1 MTDYRS
7 ERKEKLS
14 EEHLHG
20 DDESNVVCIDKHL
33 FLPAW
38 IRNDEELPLITVHSP
53 SKIFHGVS
61 KGIGD
66 AQNEVN
72 VETSSICQPVCK
84 RKSRKQRTGL
94 HDGEARSLSVIGCFK
109 KCLSEGLADSTSP
122 TDFTLTINSKDEY
135 LDRDWG
141 RGLGEGLSTSASL
154 TALTLTINS
163 KDEYQDRDWGRYLG
177 ESFAKSSSL
186 TAFTQIINS
195 EHGLL
200 GEGWGKGLGEGLAKS
215 TSLTAFTLT
224 INIEHGYLD
233 GDWGISLGEG
243 LKKSTSSTAFTL
255 TINGEHGIQNL
266 LWGKGL
272 GEGLAERNERK
283 RKECTIPSPSFDLD
297 RHFYV
302 CLLSYFRN
310 RHISHREKIF
320 DLGSPNFPKYSTKS
334 ISLGEGLKKST
345 SSTAFTLTINGEH
358 GIQNLLWGKGL
369 GEGLAERNERKRKEC
384 TIPSP
389 SFDLDRHFY
398 VCLLSY
404 FRNRHIS
411 HREKIFDL
419 GSPNF
424 PKYSTKSTER
434 KIRRITFAPCPD
446 TKNERMRKECTMPF
460 GNVRRADSS
469 ALGGLFP
476 SFDLDR
482 RFCLSPL
489 SYFQNRHINHREK
502 TLDSGSP
509 NFPKC
514 STKSTERRIKIR
526 ILAPCPD
533 TRNER
538 MQEECTLLFSNVRRA
553 DSSALGG
560 SFHSLDL
567 DRGVCVSPRS
577 FKRNR
582 TINHGEKTLDSGSL
596 NFSKYSTKLTERKIK
611 RCIVPPCPDTRNER
625 MQEECTMLF
634 SNVRRADSSAL
645 GGSFHSL
652 DLDRGV
658 CVSPRSFK
666 RNRTINH
673 GEKTLDSGSLNFSKY
688 STKLTE
694 RKIKRCIVPLCPDTR
709 NERMQRECTKKCG
722 DKIFCWKRR
731 KRT

>member
-7 ERKEKLS
+7 ERKEKLY

-33 FLPAW
+33 LLPVW
-38 IRNDEELPLITVHSP
+38 IKNDEELPLITVHSP

-141 RGLGEGLSTSASL
+141 RGLGEGLATSASL

-163 KDEYQDRDWGRYLG
+163 KDEYLDRDWGRYLG

-186 TAFTQIINS
+186 TAFTLTINS

-233 GDWGISLGEG
+233 GDWGKSLGEG

-297 RHFYV
+297 RHFCV
-302 CLLSYFRN
+302 GPPSYLRN
-310 RHISHREKIF
+310 RHIIHREKIF
-320 DLGSPNFPKYSTKS
+320 DFGSPNFPK
-334 ISLGEGLKKST
+334 
-345 SSTAFTLTINGEH
+345 
-358 GIQNLLWGKGL
+358 
-369 GEGLAERNERKRKEC
+369 C
-384 TIPSP
+384 
-389 SFDLDRHFY
+389 
-398 VCLLSY
+398 
-404 FRNRHIS
+404 
-411 HREKIFDL
+411 
-419 GSPNF
+419 
-424 PKYSTKSTER
+424 STKSTER

-469 ALGGLFP
+469 ALDGLFP

-482 RFCLSPL
+482 RFCVSPP

-514 STKSTERRIKIR
+514 STKSTERRIKIL

-538 MQEECTLLFSNVRRA
+538 MQKECTMPFSNVRRA

-582 TINHGEKTLDSGSL
+582 TINHGEKTLDSGSP

-625 MQEECTMLF
+625 MQKECTMPF

-673 GEKTLDSGSLNFSKY
+673 GEKTLDSGSPNFSKY

-694 RKIKRCIVPLCPDTR
+694 RKIKRCIVPPCPDTR
-709 NERMQRECTKKCG
+709 NERMQKECTMPFSNVRRADSSALGGSFHSLDLDRGVCVSPRSFKRNRTINHGEKTLDSGSPNFSKYSTKLTKRKIKRCITPNTRNERMRKECTKKC
-722 DKIFCWKRR
+722 DDEIFVGKDENIPEVLL
-731 KRT
+731 

>member
-7 ERKEKLS
+7 ERKEKLY

-20 DDESNVVCIDKHL
+20 DDKSNVVCIDKHL

-38 IRNDEELPLITVHSP
+38 IKNDEELPLITVHCP
-53 SKIFHGVS
+53 TIFHRVS

-94 HDGEARSLSVIGCFK
+94 HDGEARSLALIGCLK
-109 KCLSEGLADSTSP
+109 KRLSEGLADSTSP
-122 TDFTLTINSKDEY
+122 TDSTLTINSSWD
-135 LDRDWG
+135 LDRDLG
-141 RGLGEGLSTSASL
+141 RGLGEGLATSASL

-163 KDEYQDRDWGRYLG
+163 KDEYLDRDWGRYLG

-186 TAFTQIINS
+186 TAFTLTINS

-233 GDWGISLGEG
+233 GDWGKSLGEG
-243 LKKSTSSTAFTL
+243 LKKSASLTAFTLTINVDRGYLDRDWGKGLLKDLARSTLLTAFTLTIGEHVRLSDFWGKDLGEGVAKSTSLTAFTLTINSNDGFLDGNCEISLGKGLARSTSSTAFTL
-255 TINGEHGIQNL
+255 TINDEHGIQNL

-283 RKECTIPSPSFDLD
+283 RKECTIPFPSFDLD
-297 RHFYV
+297 IH
-302 CLLSYFRN
+302 LPSYLRN
-310 RHISHREKIF
+310 RHIGHREKIF
-320 DLGSPNFPKYSTKS
+320 DFGSPNFPK
-334 ISLGEGLKKST
+334 
-345 SSTAFTLTINGEH
+345 
-358 GIQNLLWGKGL
+358 
-369 GEGLAERNERKRKEC
+369 C
-384 TIPSP
+384 
-389 SFDLDRHFY
+389 
-398 VCLLSY
+398 
-404 FRNRHIS
+404 
-411 HREKIFDL
+411 
-419 GSPNF
+419 
-424 PKYSTKSTER
+424 STKSTER
-434 KIRRITFAPCPD
+434 KIWRITFASCPD

-482 RFCLSPL
+482 RFCVSPL
-489 SYFQNRHINHREK
+489 FYFQNRHINHREE

-538 MQEECTLLFSNVRRA
+538 MQ
-553 DSSALGG
+553 
-560 SFHSLDL
+560 
-567 DRGVCVSPRS
+567 
-577 FKRNR
+577 K
-582 TINHGEKTLDSGSL
+582 
-596 NFSKYSTKLTERKIK
+596 
-611 RCIVPPCPDTRNER
+611 
-625 MQEECTMLF
+625 ECTMLF

-673 GEKTLDSGSLNFSKY
+673 GEKTLDSGSPNFFNFFQVFNQING
-688 STKLTE
+688 TE
-694 RKIKRCIVPLCPDTR
+694 NQEVYRSAVP
-709 NERMQRECTKKCG
+709 
-722 DKIFCWKRR
+722 
-731 KRT
+731 

>member
-7 ERKEKLS
+7 EKKEKLY
-14 EEHLHG
+14 EEHLRG
-20 DDESNVVCIDKHL
+20 DDESNVICIDKHL
-33 FLPAW
+33 LRQEW
-38 IRNDEELPLITVHSP
+38 INNEEELPLITAHPP

-186 TAFTQIINS
+186 TAFTQTINS

-310 RHISHREKIF
+310 RHISH
-320 DLGSPNFPKYSTKS
+320 G
-334 ISLGEGLKKST
+334 
-345 SSTAFTLTINGEH
+345 
-358 GIQNLLWGKGL
+358 
-369 GEGLAERNERKRKEC
+369 
-384 TIPSP
+384 
-389 SFDLDRHFY
+389 
-398 VCLLSY
+398 
-404 FRNRHIS
+404 
-411 HREKIFDL
+411 EKIFDL

-502 TLDSGSP
+502 TLDSGSL
-509 NFPKC
+509 NFSKY
-514 STKSTERRIKIR
+514 STKLTERKIKRCIVP
-526 ILAPCPD
+526 PCPD

-538 MQEECTLLFSNVRRA
+538 MQEECTMLFSNVRRA

>member
-7 ERKEKLS
+7 ERKEKLY

-20 DDESNVVCIDKHL
+20 DDKSNVVCIDKHL
-33 FLPAW
+33 LPPVW
-38 IRNDEELPLITVHSP
+38 IKNDEELPLITVHCP
-53 SKIFHGVS
+53 TIFHRVS

-94 HDGEARSLSVIGCFK
+94 HDGEALSLALIMCLEK
-109 KCLSEGLADSTSP
+109 RLSEGLADSTSP
-122 TDFTLTINSKDEY
+122 TDSTLTINSKDEY

-141 RGLGEGLSTSASL
+141 RGLGEGLATSASL

-163 KDEYQDRDWGRYLG
+163 KDEYLDRDWGRYLG

-186 TAFTQIINS
+186 TAFTLTINS

-224 INIEHGYLD
+224 INIKHGYLD
-233 GDWGISLGEG
+233 GDWGKSLGEG
-243 LKKSTSSTAFTL
+243 LKKSASLTAFTLTINVDRGYLDRDWGKGLLKDLARSTLLTAFTLTIGEHVRLSDFWGKDLGEGVAKSTSLTAFTLTINSNDGFLDGNCEISLGKGLARSTSSTAFTL
-255 TINGEHGIQNL
+255 TINDEHGIQNL

-297 RHFYV
+297 RHFCV
-302 CLLSYFRN
+302 GPPSYFRN
-310 RHISHREKIF
+310 RHIGHREKIF
-320 DLGSPNFPKYSTKS
+320 DSGSPNFPK
-334 ISLGEGLKKST
+334 
-345 SSTAFTLTINGEH
+345 
-358 GIQNLLWGKGL
+358 
-369 GEGLAERNERKRKEC
+369 C
-384 TIPSP
+384 
-389 SFDLDRHFY
+389 
-398 VCLLSY
+398 
-404 FRNRHIS
+404 
-411 HREKIFDL
+411 
-419 GSPNF
+419 
-424 PKYSTKSTER
+424 STKSTER
-434 KIRRITFAPCPD
+434 KIWRITFASCPD

-482 RFCLSPL
+482 RFCVSPL
-489 SYFQNRHINHREK
+489 FYFQNRQINHREKTLDSGSPNFPKCSTKSTERRIWRITFASCPDTKNERMRKECTMPFGNVRRADSSALGGLFPSFDLDRRFCVSPLFYFQNRQINHREK

-538 MQEECTLLFSNVRRA
+538 MQ
-553 DSSALGG
+553 
-560 SFHSLDL
+560 
-567 DRGVCVSPRS
+567 
-577 FKRNR
+577 K
-582 TINHGEKTLDSGSL
+582 
-596 NFSKYSTKLTERKIK
+596 
-611 RCIVPPCPDTRNER
+611 
-625 MQEECTMLF
+625 ECTMLF

-658 CVSPRSFK
+658 CVGPRSFK

-673 GEKTLDSGSLNFSKY
+673 GEKTLDSGSPNFFKVFNQISG
-688 STKLTE
+688 TE
-694 RKIKRCIVPLCPDTR
+694 NQEVYRSAVP
-709 NERMQRECTKKCG
+709 
-722 DKIFCWKRR
+722 
-731 KRT
+731 